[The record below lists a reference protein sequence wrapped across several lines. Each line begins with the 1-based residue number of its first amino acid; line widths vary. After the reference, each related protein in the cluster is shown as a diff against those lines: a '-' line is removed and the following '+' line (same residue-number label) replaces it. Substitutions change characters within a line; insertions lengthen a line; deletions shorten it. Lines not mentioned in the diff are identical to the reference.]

1 MQTGSGEAGGGVP
14 GDGRPAPTALD
25 VFDAVVSTLESDV
38 RLADRVVVRPHPLL
52 ALVRRDARS
61 VIVAPGEVWDRG
73 RHLLRPFAEA
83 LADGSAGLLLLGDID
98 DPDLAQGIAR
108 GISSV
113 LPSRPTATQ
122 LVAGVLGAFE
132 LIDAKSRSENRGKW
146 LSRYRYEL
154 GELIEISKA
163 LSTERE
169 IDKLL
174 GLILEKSRFITGAD
188 AGSIYVVEG
197 DDPDPLRRTL
207 RFKLTQNDSI
217 ELDFREFTVPVSA
230 RSMSG
235 YVALH
240 KSPLNI
246 VDVYDLPAHAPYAF
260 DRSFDAKVAYRT
272 KSMLCAPLQSR
283 GGDVIGVI
291 QLINKK
297 RDPEIRLGAPEDFE
311 RQIVAFDQRS
321 EELLMTLASQAGI
334 ALENAILYAEIN
346 RMLEGFVRASVEA
359 IEQRDPTTSGHSRR
373 VADFTVGLARAVE
386 KTGSGPFKDV
396 RWTADDLRELEYA
409 SLLHD
414 FGKIGVREEVL
425 IKAKKLYEHQLDNI
439 RLRFDYAVRTIEAD
453 VLRRK
458 LFVIER
464 GKGEAELS
472 RLDDELAIRRAEL
485 ERSFASI
492 CACNEP
498 TIMKGGDFA
507 QLEAIARDTYSD
519 LSGREMPLLTA
530 DEMQSLVVPR
540 GTLTTTEIDE
550 IRSHVVHT
558 FEFLSQIPW
567 GKQFRRVA
575 LIAGAHHERL
585 NGTGYPN
592 RLQAAEIPLQSKMM
606 SIADIFDA
614 LTASDRPY
622 KKAVPVERALDIL
635 GFEVKDQHVDGDLV
649 RIFVEARV
657 WDGVDGPVSRG
668 PSSTARPDQTKP

>member
-1 MQTGSGEAGGGVP
+1 MTTEPVTP
-14 GDGRPAPTALD
+14 R
-25 VFDAVVSTLESDV
+25 DAS
-38 RLADRVVVRPHPLL
+38 LADSSHELSILDRLLDRLRTEPRLSSRVIVRPHPLL
-52 ALVRRDARS
+52 LTVRSEASS
-61 VIVAPGEVWDRG
+61 VVIAPAAVWDG
-73 RHLLRPFAEA
+73 ARHLLKPFTAK
-83 LADGSAGLLLLGDID
+83 LADGTAALLLLGRPG
-98 DPDLAQGIAR
+98 DPDLGGAVAR
-108 GISSV
+108 GLAS
-113 LPSRPTATQ
+113 LLGEQPSDDELYVAITA
-122 LVAGVLGAFE
+122 AFE
-132 LIDAKSRSENRGKW
+132 LLEARSRAESRGRW

-174 GLILEKSRFITGAD
+174 DLILEKSRFITGAD
-188 AGSIYVVEG
+188 AGSLYVVEG

-207 RFKLTQNDSI
+207 RFKLTQNDSV
-217 ELDFREFTVPVSA
+217 EFDWREFSVPVSS

-240 KSPLNI
+240 KCPLNI
-246 VDVYDLPAHAPYAF
+246 ADVYDLPPRSPFGF
-260 DRSFDAKVAYRT
+260 DPSFDAKIGYRT
-272 KSMLCAPLQSR
+272 KSMLCAPLLSR
-283 GGDVIGVI
+283 AGDVIGVI

-297 RDPEIRLGAPEDFE
+297 RDVE
-311 RQIVAFDQRS
+311 RRIASEADADDIVVPFDERS

-373 VADFTVGLARAVE
+373 VADLTVGLARAVE
-386 KTGSGPFKDV
+386 RVDQGTFGKVT
-396 RWTADDLRELEYA
+396 WTKDDLRELEYA

-425 IKAKKLYEHQLDNI
+425 VKAKKLFSHQLDSI
-439 RLRFDYAVRTIEAD
+439 RLRFDFALRTAEAD

-458 LFVIER
+458 LHIIER
-464 GKGEAELS
+464 GGKKEDLAA
-472 RLDDELAIRRAEL
+472 LDDELTARHAEIESAYQAIVA
-485 ERSFASI
+485 A
-492 CACNEP
+492 NEP
-498 TIMKGGDFA
+498 TVLKGGDFA
-507 QLEAIARDTYSD
+507 RIEAIARETYTSMAGETYPFLTQEEVKS
-519 LSGREMPLLTA
+519 LSVTRGSLT
-530 DEMQSLVVPR
+530 P
-540 GTLTTTEIDE
+540 TEIDE

-575 LIAGAHHERL
+575 HIAGAHHERL

-592 RLQAAEIPLQSKMM
+592 RLHAEEIPLQSKMM

-622 KKAVPVERALDIL
+622 KRAVPIEKALDIL
-635 GFEVKDQHVDGDLV
+635 SLEVKDQHVDGDLV
-649 RIFVEARV
+649 QIFVGARV
-657 WDGVDGPVSRG
+657 WESI
-668 PSSTARPDQTKP
+668 SDQPKSMRFSV